1 MNASPNTVLPPD
13 DELFICRPGGIVLH
27 GHVAGGE
34 IGITLQIRGADTTA
48 PMALWGL
55 AIATAPP
62 EKVFVDTDRSPPALV
77 VGDEATLFV
86 LAEQDVAAAWQFIER
101 ATTAITGKEARNA

>member
-1 MNASPNTVLPPD
+1 MSAPAAVLPLD
-13 DELFICRPGGIVLH
+13 DELFIRRPGGTVLH
-27 GHVAGGE
+27 GQVADGE
-34 IGITLQIRGADTTA
+34 IVITLQVHGADTATA
-48 PMALWGL
+48 PVSAYGL

-62 EKVFVDTDRSPPALV
+62 GKVFVDTGRSPPALV

-101 ATTAITGKEARNA
+101 ATTAINGNGVRHA